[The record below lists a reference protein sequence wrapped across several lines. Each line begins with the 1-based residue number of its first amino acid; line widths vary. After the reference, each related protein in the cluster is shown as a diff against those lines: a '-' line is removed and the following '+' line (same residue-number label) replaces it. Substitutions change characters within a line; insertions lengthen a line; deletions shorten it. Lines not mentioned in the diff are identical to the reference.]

1 MNFKETTMTTED
13 IFGKQSGPKYKGQTV
28 YRDMADNLSKIK
40 FPVTVTE
47 SYTPNV
53 HYSLLREG
61 APPPVFDPG
70 PMEAGALCFA
80 RLSGDYIIDA
90 LCTGQYLSFENPDD
104 MVILADWI
112 EQYLKSYESIDLS
125 RHPDRV
131 AYNTNAKKAL
141 GMLRGNITRKEQ
153 WEQEKHPSP
162 LSLAEIISHM

>member
-1 MNFKETTMTTED
+1 MTTED

-104 MVILADWI
+104 MDVLADWI